1 MAMKKCPFCGMEN
14 SDSTL
19 FCEFCGSRLETEP
32 EETIYEPIVPNEE
45 IEEEL
50 IDDTAVVDEVVEIDT
65 VQEPQ
70 QTDYQESTEDTCLS
84 YSNPVH
90 VNNHPYAV
98 SNYKRRSNNRQFII
112 IILVIAVVVIGIIAA
127 ISFGRKTDNGGLIGR
142 KSEIEIM
149 ADSITIAVGQTVELQ
164 ISSTLSKLNANYND
178 YIDVYWN
185 NGKTSGDTYYLEV
198 TGVAVG
204 ICYLKVNDYND
215 PDTYDTVEVN
225 IVASEE
231 DVQSVGS
238 PSDFVD
244 AGPVYTTI
252 SIPPIVPSTLSVDQI
267 PQNTVVVESASMLY
281 FSGNISSEDQQD
293 FYYFEAPYDG
303 RYRID
308 LSDVQSGTS
317 MELYLFD
324 ASGNKIVADTYCTNG
339 EGITAKGLTAGET
352 YEIRVCQSSGF
363 SSYDLTI
370 GLQKPTVDISSLTQ
384 LTDSIEFIDQRNV
397 YLFTVP
403 IDGRYRFEL
412 SGMMSGTATELYVF
426 NSLGEEVASNTYCEN
441 GEGVTVKGL
450 LAGEVYQVQVRYV
463 SGFSSYNLTIGQQKP
478 TVDISSLTQLTDS
491 IEYTDQRN
499 VYLFTVPIDG
509 RYRFELSG
517 MMSGTATE
525 LYVFNRL
532 DEEVAANTYCENGEG
547 VTVKGLLA
555 GEVYQ
560 VQVRYVSGHS
570 SYNLLIGQQKE
581 TIDVGNYTI
590 IDDSI
595 EYTDQRNVYSFSATA
610 SGDITFSMGGL
621 TNEAT
626 VQLLVF
632 NALRETVVEDTYCR
646 NGDEY
651 TIENVNFGTYYEIQ
665 VRYGSGPSK
674 YELTIN

>member
-426 NSLGEEVASNTYCEN
+426 N
-441 GEGVTVKGL
+441 
-450 LAGEVYQVQVRYV
+450 
-463 SGFSSYNLTIGQQKP
+463 
-478 TVDISSLTQLTDS
+478 
-491 IEYTDQRN
+491 
-499 VYLFTVPIDG
+499 
-509 RYRFELSG
+509 
-517 MMSGTATE
+517 
-525 LYVFNRL
+525 RL

-626 VQLLVF
+626 VELLVF
-632 NALRETVVEDTYCR
+632 NALGETVVEDTYCR

>member
-1 MAMKKCPFCGMEN
+1 M
-14 SDSTL
+14 
-19 FCEFCGSRLETEP
+19 
-32 EETIYEPIVPNEE
+32 
-45 IEEEL
+45 
-50 IDDTAVVDEVVEIDT
+50 
-65 VQEPQ
+65 
-70 QTDYQESTEDTCLS
+70 
-84 YSNPVH
+84 
-90 VNNHPYAV
+90 
-98 SNYKRRSNNRQFII
+98 
-112 IILVIAVVVIGIIAA
+112 VIAVVVIGIIAA

-384 LTDSIEFIDQRNV
+384 LTDSIE
-397 YLFTVP
+397 
-403 IDGRYRFEL
+403 
-412 SGMMSGTATELYVF
+412 
-426 NSLGEEVASNTYCEN
+426 
-441 GEGVTVKGL
+441 
-450 LAGEVYQVQVRYV
+450 
-463 SGFSSYNLTIGQQKP
+463 
-478 TVDISSLTQLTDS
+478 
-491 IEYTDQRN
+491 YTDQRN

-626 VQLLVF
+626 VELLVF
-632 NALRETVVEDTYCR
+632 NALGETVVEDTYCR